1 MDIKEIIKGITIREV
16 KTGDEALINEFFD
29 AMGGETRALFNRRDY
44 NRKGVLKFCQKG
56 DPTRHYYMAEFEGKM
71 AGYVFFLDYNT
82 SIPTMG
88 LAIRDDLRGLHLG
101 KELITY
107 AQGRA
112 RTDGKGGLMLTTHVA
127 NIRAQSLYETMGF
140 VNMGLC
146 KNGSELF
153 YLWRFI
159 D

>member
-1 MDIKEIIKGITIREV
+1 MDNKQLINSIEIREI
-16 KTGDEALINEFFD
+16 KSGDEALINEFFD

-56 DPTRHYYMAEFEGKM
+56 DNTRHYYMADLQGKM

-88 LAIRDDLRGLHLG
+88 IAIRDDLRGLHLG

-107 AQGRA
+107 AQNKA
-112 RTDGKGGLMLTTHVA
+112 KNDGKGGLMLTTHVA
-127 NIRAQSLYETMGF
+127 NIRAQALYENMGF

-153 YLWRFI
+153 YLWRFN

>member
-1 MDIKEIIKGITIREV
+1 MDAKKIIDSITIRDI
-16 KTGDEALINEFFD
+16 KSGDEALINEFFD

-56 DPTRHYYMAEFEGKM
+56 DMTRRYYIAEFEGKM

-88 LAIRDDLRGLHLG
+88 IAIRDDLRGLHLG
-101 KELITY
+101 RELITY
-107 AQGRA
+107 AQNKA
-112 RTDGKGGLMLTTHVA
+112 KSDDKGGLMLTTHVA

-146 KNGSELF
+146 KNGSEIF

-159 D
+159 R